1 MKKIYRLINKTK
13 MDQLVNNKIKKKNK
27 INLIMMKLMIKFN
40 KINNKKKIKF
50 KMNMIINNKM
60 HPKLNKKLMK

>member
-40 KINNKKKIKF
+40 KI
-50 KMNMIINNKM
+50 
-60 HPKLNKKLMK
+60 KLKEKHQASK